1 MIPPPFVGVV
11 VMPSFAA
18 PTDAAAQATLQ
29 ALFPDRQVVAVDSR
43 ELVVGGGNI
52 HCQTQQQPYADE

>member
-1 MIPPPFVGVV
+1 
-11 VMPSFAA
+11 MPSFAA